1 MKEYCFPDADRYLS
15 LAKATVECIR
25 NQREVW
31 TENNEFCSSID
42 QLFNQL
48 LNKKATGFQFNGIL
62 CSIIDKHEHNVR
74 VGGKVEFSQG
84 ELQEQSYWIE
94 VFGKKNSGYSNK
106 ILYRIHFD
114 VAVPG
119 IDKNKELHPVY
130 HVQLGGKTRGADY
143 IDDEIQHWSIPRIP
157 YFPLSLALFLEIV
170 FREFGGKLV
179 RDRFIKSNGWRKI
192 VAKNER
198 RMLGAFVNT
207 FRNVSSK
214 TISGVYYEGFREKA

>member
-1 MKEYCFPDADRYLS
+1 MKEYGFPDASNYLS

-25 NQREVW
+25 NQREVR

-48 LNKKATGFQFNGIL
+48 SNKKATGFHFNGIL
-62 CSIIDKHEHNVR
+62 GSIIDEHEHNVR
-74 VGGKVEFSQG
+74 VGGKVVFSQG

-94 VFGKKNSGYSNK
+94 VFGKKDSGDSNK

-119 IDKNKELHPVY
+119 IDKNKELHPLY
-130 HVQLGGKTRGADY
+130 HVQLGGKPREARY
-143 IDDEIQHWSIPRIP
+143 IDGEMKHWSIPRIP

-170 FREFGGKLV
+170 FREFGGGLA
-179 RDRFIKSNGWRKI
+179 RDRFIKSNDWREI
-192 VAKNER
+192 VAQNER
-198 RMLGAFVNT
+198 RMLSAFART
-207 FRNVSSK
+207 FRQGSSK
-214 TISGVYYEGFREKA
+214 TVSGIYYEGL